1 MGRDARAAAVVLAA
15 TPTEVKAQAL
25 MAAAAALRA
34 RSAEILAANAQDMAR
49 GEANGLTGALL
60 DRLKID
66 EKRLEG
72 IAVSLEAVSALPDP
86 VGQRIDTAARP
97 NGLVLERVRVPLGVI
112 GIIYESRPNV
122 TAHRKRGA

>member
-86 VGQRIDTAARP
+86 VGRSEEHTSELQSLMRISYA
-97 NGLVLERVRVPLGVI
+97 GVCLKKKTT
-112 GIIYESRPNV
+112 GTRMRE
-122 TAHRKRGA
+122 